1 MLSLKTPHCVCFLLD
16 VIVFSLFLGHFLL
29 GAAVQSAHLVYM
41 SSVSV
46 VRASLIFSEPKL
58 KVRRYPFNCASKLA
72 RYGFC
77 CSFICWKW
85 KELPRFRFHLRFRYR
100 HRHPIDILVVLAGY
114 PQRPG
119 RQSGHSPG
127 RHHTRDQRGGRHAA
141 DAVPGPR
148 ENQLD
153 TQEDT
158 FPAAQVGCPR
168 CTWPAVRLGGFQAV

>member
-1 MLSLKTPHCVCFLLD
+1 MLLFFHYFWAIFFWEQPFSQLISYTCHLYLSFAHRLYFLNLNSKYAD
-16 VIVFSLFLGHFLL
+16 IHSIAPRNSHGTVF
-29 GAAVQSAHLVYM
+29 AALSSAE
-41 SSVSV
+41 
-46 VRASLIFSEPKL
+46 SERSCHDFDFTYVFGIGIDIATL
-58 KVRRYPFNCASKLA
+58 SI
-72 RYGFC
+72 
-77 CSFICWKW
+77 S
-85 KELPRFRFHLRFRYR
+85 
-100 HRHPIDILVVLAGY
+100 IDILVVLAGY